1 MNYSVFWVPDAEQE
15 LAAIWLFPL
24 QYVIQCVKQR
34 TFLIIRAQFPD
45 HRTTQL
51 VFLRIARFDLSIGY
65 IVCHPYN
72 TDLSSVY

>member
-34 TFLIIRAQFPD
+34 TFLIIRINSQI
-45 HRTTQL
+45 
-51 VFLRIARFDLSIGY
+51 IAPPNLFFFE
-65 IVCHPYN
+65 
-72 TDLSSVY
+72 